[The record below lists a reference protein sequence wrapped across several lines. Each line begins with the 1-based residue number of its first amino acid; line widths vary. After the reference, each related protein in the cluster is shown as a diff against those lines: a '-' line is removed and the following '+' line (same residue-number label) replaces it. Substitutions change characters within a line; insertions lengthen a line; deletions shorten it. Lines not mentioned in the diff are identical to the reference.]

1 MKITKK
7 AIAVLLSLLII
18 AAVMPIP
25 VFAAGA
31 VEYSNDGSVYKTAAS
46 VADAFSKVGA
56 DGFVKL
62 NDNVTSDSTVTVDKD
77 VTLFG
82 NGYTVTRAAGFD
94 GAMFEFTYS
103 SGSAPKAMFFNTTID
118 GNRTAGNANGPL
130 LRINGGHV
138 VLTAVSLINN
148 VNNESWNNNP
158 PAMYSCY
165 GGAASVG
172 TTNGVLD
179 ATLTFDSASKII
191 NCSAGVAGAV
201 IIWKNAEVVSNGAN
215 IKACSALYGDGG
227 AVSLVSQGAKF
238 TMNGGSITDCYSKG
252 WGGAV
257 CNEIGTLTLRDAVI
271 KNNYV
276 YSGGL
281 GGGVFANQYKA
292 DGTNDAKIILS
303 GSCVITDN
311 YSVANDGTHNASN
324 LYIYTKDA
332 GNDIPEIT
340 LADDYAPD
348 ASVSITV
355 DDASVSP
362 DDFLAGDLS
371 KINNNLVS
379 DNDGYFYRYDSSTG
393 KTEYKQGTKITLNAA
408 GGTCDSK
415 YVYTDTVY
423 GALPKP
429 YKVNYTFAGWYTAS
443 VGGDEIKADTPITSD
458 SSRTV
463 YAHWNIAE
471 ITFVKNG
478 KTYGAATLNEAVE
491 ESQDGSIIT
500 LYKNTAIGETVVLD
514 KNVAIKSA
522 SDANISTVSRA
533 VGFKGKMFECGK
545 NNTAVNSVSLSN
557 IIIDGSYVYPA
568 STAEDDKVA
577 VDCGNVFTVY
587 NSNVT
592 ASGVTIKNNYTTGF
606 GSAILL
612 GKDGASERPSFSLE
626 NGSIEACTAG
636 NGGAVCVFAGTFDL
650 KDSKIS
656 SCYSSGDAGAISLVR
671 GSASCNITNGVIVG
685 CSSKGWGGA
694 INLEDGTLNI
704 NSAEITGNYV
714 TSANGIGGGVL
725 VCQYSGH
732 TTQFNISG
740 LINITGNTNG
750 KPDDKNS
757 FEENIYFVGSEFGSS
772 GAKIT
777 VAGAVDLNSEIGI
790 SSEDGFADGK
800 AVDCIGVASTVP
812 ASSVTGIFSTDKDKL
827 YIFPQGN
834 GFAAWEAFKVTLD
847 ANKSTCDVPYIIV
860 QSDAFIGTLP
870 TPAARDG
877 FTFAGWFDSPK
888 YGTGNQYTETSTISE
903 DITLYAQWSND
914 NALDMNPLAVIGRF
928 FTRLGE
934 IMRIVFNFLKNLLT
948 GGGIDDII
956 TEK

>member
-31 VEYSNDGSVYKTAAS
+31 VEYSDDGSSYKTAAS
-46 VADAFSKVGA
+46 VADAFSKVSAG
-56 DGFVKL
+56 GFVKL

-94 GAMFEFTYS
+94 GTMFEFTYS
-103 SGSAPKAMFFNTTID
+103 SASAPKAMFFNTTVD
-118 GNRTAGNANGPL
+118 GNRTAGKANGPL
-130 LRINGGHV
+130 FRIKGGHV

-148 VNNESWNNNP
+148 ENNESWDDAT
-158 PAMYSCY
+158 PAPYACY

-172 TTNGVLD
+172 TMNGELD
-179 ATLTFDSASKII
+179 ATLTLDSASKII
-191 NCSAGVAGAV
+191 NCASGVAGA
-201 IIWKNAEVVSNGAN
+201 IIVWKDAEVISNGAN
-215 IKACSALYGDGG
+215 IKACSALYSDGG
-227 AVSLVSQGAKF
+227 AVSLVRQGAKF

-252 WGGAV
+252 WGGAI

-276 YSGGL
+276 YSSGL
-281 GGGVFANQYKA
+281 GGGVFANQYTA
-292 DGTNDAKIILS
+292 DGTNEAKIILS
-303 GSCVITDN
+303 GSCVISDN

-324 LYIYTKDA
+324 LYIFTD
-332 GNDIPEIT
+332 GDIPEIT

-355 DDASVSP
+355 DDSSVSP
-362 DDFLAGDLS
+362 DDFLKGDLS

-379 DNDGYFYRYDSSTG
+379 DNDGYFYSYDSSTG

-415 YVYTDTVY
+415 YVYADTVY

-458 SSRTV
+458 SPRTI

-471 ITFVKNG
+471 ITYVKNG

-500 LYKNTAIGETVVLD
+500 LYKNTAISKTIAID
-514 KNVAIKSA
+514 KNIAIKSA
-522 SDANISTVSRA
+522 SEANIFTVSRA
-533 VGFKGKMFECGK
+533 EGFKGQMFECGSGAATA
-545 NNTAVNSVSLSN
+545 NNIALSN
-557 IIIDGSYVYPA
+557 LVIDGAYVYPA
-568 STAEDDKVA
+568 GTADDDKLA
-577 VDCGNVFTVY
+577 VDCGSIFAVY

-592 ASGVTIKNNYTTGF
+592 ATGVTIKNNYSTGY
-606 GSAILL
+606 GSAVLL
-612 GKDGASERPSFSLE
+612 GKDGASERPSFVLE
-626 NGSIEACTAG
+626 SGTIEACTAG
-636 NGGAVCVFAGTFDL
+636 NGGAVCIFAGAFDL
-650 KDSKIS
+650 KDSTIS

-671 GSASCNITNGVIVG
+671 GAATCNITNGVIVG

-694 INLEDGTLNI
+694 INLEQGTLNI

-714 TSANGIGGGVL
+714 TSSSGLGGGVL
-725 VCQYSGH
+725 VCQYSGQ
-732 TTQFNISG
+732 TTQFNIKG
-740 LINITGNTNG
+740 LVNITGNTNG

-757 FEENIYFVGSEFGSS
+757 FDENVYFVGSKFGSS
-772 GAKIT
+772 GAKVT
-777 VAGAVDLNSEIGI
+777 VAGAIDPNSEIGI

-800 AVDCIGVASTVP
+800 AVDCIGVAASVP
-812 ASSVTGIFSTDKDKL
+812 ASSVTGVFCTDKDKL
-827 YIFPQGN
+827 YIFPQGS
-834 GFAAWEAFKVTLD
+834 GFAAWEAYKVTLD

-870 TPAARDG
+870 TPADRDG

-948 GGGIDDII
+948 GGGVDDII